1 MDFDIAIIG
10 GGAVG
15 LAIGRELALRGREV
29 YILETNDH
37 YGLEA
42 SSRNSEVIHAG
53 IYYPP
58 GSLKSQLC
66 IRGNKLL
73 YEYLEDK
80 KLPHRRCGKFIVA
93 GDATEMD
100 DLKKIKENATAAG
113 VTDMLW
119 VDEKEI
125 KKKEPNI
132 KAVGGLFSPSS
143 GILDVHA
150 YMDSLAGDFRQNGGE
165 IVVNS
170 KVNRIRPLENG
181 YKITLSREGSE
192 ENYSASLV
200 INSAGLHADTVAGA
214 AGIDI
219 KSVAYVLHWC
229 KGNYFRIPNKKE
241 YRVKHLI
248 YPVPPKNLAG
258 LGVHATIDLQGGIKF
273 GPDVNYLK
281 EREKDFNVD
290 ENRKKEFLRSVH
302 SYMPQIKV
310 EDFNADMAGIRAKLQ
325 GPGDSFRDY
334 IIHKETEKGLPGLI
348 NLIGIES
355 PGLTASLAIAEY
367 VGKMVF

>member
-10 GGAVG
+10 GGVVG
-15 LAIGRELALRGREV
+15 LAIGRELALQGREV
-29 YILETNDH
+29 YVLEKNDH

-58 GSLKSQLC
+58 GSLKSLLST
-66 IRGNKLL
+66 RGNKLL
-73 YEYLEDK
+73 YDYLEHK

-93 GDATEMD
+93 GDVTEMD
-100 DLKKIKENATAAG
+100 DLKRIKKNATAAG

-125 KKKEPNI
+125 KKSEPNI

-143 GILDVHA
+143 GILDVHS

-170 KVNRIRPLENG
+170 KVDRIRPLENG
-181 YKITLSREGSE
+181 SEISLSRKDKE
-192 ENYSASLV
+192 ETYSASLV
-200 INSAGLHADTVAGA
+200 INSAGLYADEVAEA

-219 KSVAYVLHWC
+219 KSAAYVMHWC

-258 LGVHATIDLQGGIKF
+258 LGVHATIDLQDGIRF

-281 EREKDFNVD
+281 ERENDFTVD
-290 ENRKKEFLRSVH
+290 ENRKKDFLRSVNC
-302 SYMPQIKV
+302 YMPQIRE

-325 GPGDSFRDY
+325 GPGEGFRDF
-334 IIHKETEKGLPGLI
+334 IIHREAEKGLPGLI

-367 VGKMVF
+367 VGEML